1 MLKVFFI
8 SLLVV
13 TSKTPAEGWIQWSQ
27 SYANQEVCLETI
39 GNNYQ
44 SIEAAARASMKK
56 GVVKSIKE
64 FRCLTYDEAVEL
76 NTKLGH

>member
-13 TSKTPAEGWIQWSQ
+13 TTKTPAEGWIQWSHP
-27 SYANQEVCLETI
+27 YANQEVCLETI

-44 SIEAAARASMKK
+44 SIEVAARASMKK
-56 GVVKSIKE
+56 GIVKSVKE
-64 FRCLTYDEAVEL
+64 FRCLTYQEAVEL
-76 NTKLGH
+76 NSKLGH